1 MNPETPQQSRPWH
14 ALSVEQSGALANTCL
29 AQGLGAQDAAHR
41 LARFGP
47 NLLAQTQK
55 RGPLLRFLSQFNNVL
70 IHVLLV
76 AALITLL
83 LGQWI
88 DSAVIAGVVVINAF
102 IGFLQEGKAESALEK
117 IHGMLSP
124 TAQVMRAGLRQ
135 EIAAQDLVPG
145 DIVFI
150 AAGDKVPADLRIFQ
164 AYHLSTQEAALT
176 GESLAVEKSTQAV
189 QDTSDLGDRSCM
201 AYSGTLVTTGQGAG
215 IVVATGQATEIGRI
229 SEILS
234 TVQTLATPLTRRLEG
249 LSKLLSSAIVVMA
262 ALTFAFGYFIR
273 GFSANEMFM
282 AAVGLAVAA
291 IPEGLPAILTIT
303 LAIGVQ
309 RMAKRNA
316 IIRKLPVVETLGSV
330 TVICSDKTGTLTRN
344 EMAVQRVVT
353 AEMDAHV
360 SGTGYSP
367 TGRFS
372 VNGKTIEAANYPVLQ
387 QVGRVAG
394 LCNDAELRE
403 DNKEWLL
410 AGDPTEG
417 ALMALAMK
425 IGLHPQGLRKDYPRM
440 DVVPFDADYQFMA
453 TLHFAPSGERLLLLK
468 GAPERVLALCDRI
481 QQDASLGPL
490 EIDHWLEKMESMAQ
504 QGMRVLALAEKPR
517 GSSLKA
523 PLGKHEIAQGGFA
536 LLGLVGMT
544 DPPRPEVVA
553 AIRKCHSAGI
563 TVKMITGDHVRTA
576 HAIGTA
582 IGIGPPP
589 SRQAQ
594 GPLITLSGHELNA
607 LDDEGL
613 QQAVKNAHIFARATP
628 EHKLRLVQALQAQG
642 HVIAMTGDGVNDT
655 PALKRA
661 DIGVAMGK
669 KGSEA
674 AKEVAEMVLAD
685 DNFASITAAVEEG
698 RTVYDNL
705 RKALVFVLPTNGGQA
720 LILVVAILLGLTLP
734 ITPVQILWVN
744 MVTAVTLALALAF
757 ESSERNIMHK
767 PPRPPSEPLLAPF
780 LIWRIVFV
788 SALLVCGGLGVFLWE
803 LELGKSVETAR
814 TAALNALVAAEI
826 AYLFNSRKLTESV
839 INRDGILG
847 NSAALW
853 AAAALIGLQLGLTYL
868 PAMQL
873 LFGTAAIGLEAWVK
887 IVAFAVAVFF
897 LIELEKMLIAKK
909 RHHHPQHPQ
918 QS

>member
-1 MNPETPQQSRPWH
+1 MATS
-14 ALSVEQSGALANTCL
+14 L
-29 AQGLGAQDAAHR
+29 AQGLKVQDAADR
-41 LARFGP
+41 LQRFGP
-47 NLLAQTQK
+47 NLLAQAQK
-55 RGPLLRFLSQFNNVL
+55 RGPLFRFLSQFNNVL
-70 IHVLLV
+70 IYLLLI
-76 AALITLL
+76 AALITLF

-88 DSAVIAGVVVINAF
+88 DSAVIAGVVVINAI
-102 IGFLQEGKAESALEK
+102 IGFVQEGKAESALEQ
-117 IHGMLSP
+117 ISGMLSP

-135 EIAAQDLVPG
+135 EIAAHELVPG
-145 DIVFI
+145 DIVFL
-150 AAGDKVPADLRIFQ
+150 AAGDKVPADLRLFQ

-176 GESLAVEKSTQAV
+176 GESLAVEKSIQAV
-189 QDTSDLGDRSCM
+189 QAASDLGDRSCM
-201 AYSGTLVTTGQGAG
+201 AYCSTLVTTGQGAG
-215 IVVATGQATEIGRI
+215 VVVATGQATEIGRI
-229 SEILS
+229 SAILS
-234 TVQTLATPLTRRLEG
+234 SVQTLATPLTRRLEG
-249 LSKLLSSAIVVMA
+249 FSKLLSLAIVMLA
-262 ALTFAFGYFIR
+262 ACTFAFGYLIR
-273 GFSANEMFM
+273 QFSANEMFM
-282 AAVGLAVAA
+282 AAVSLAVAA

-316 IIRKLPVVETLGSV
+316 IIRKLPAVEALGSV

-353 AEMDAHV
+353 AEIDTCV
-360 SGTGYSP
+360 SSTGYSP
-367 TGRFS
+367 SGKFS
-372 VNGKTIEAANYPVLQ
+372 VNGKAIEAANYPVLQ

-403 DNKEWLL
+403 ANKEWLL

-425 IGLHPQGLRKDYPRM
+425 MGLHPEALRKDYPRI
-440 DVVPFDADYQFMA
+440 DVVPFDADHQFMA
-453 TLHFAPSGERLLLLK
+453 TLHPAPSGGCLLLIK
-468 GAPERVLALCDRI
+468 GAPERVLGLCDRI

-490 EIDHWLEKMESMAQ
+490 EMNHWIEKMESMAQ
-504 QGMRVLALAEKPR
+504 EGMRVLAIAEKAR
-517 GSSLKA
+517 DSSVTA
-523 PLGKHEIAQGGFA
+523 PLSVQEIRQGGFA

-544 DPPRPEVVA
+544 DPPRQEVIA
-553 AIRKCHSAGI
+553 AIKKCHSAGI

-576 HAIGTA
+576 HAIGNA

-589 SRQAQ
+589 SRQEEA
-594 GPLITLSGHELNA
+594 PLITLSGHELDA

-613 QQAVKNAHIFARATP
+613 KQAVKNAHIFARATP

-661 DIGVAMGK
+661 DVGVAMGK

-705 RKALVFVLPTNGGQA
+705 RKALVFILPTNGGQA
-720 LILVVAILLGLTLP
+720 LILVVAILFGFTLP

-757 ESSERNIMHK
+757 ESSERNIMRR

-788 SALLVCGGLGVFLWE
+788 SALLVFGGLGLFLWE
-803 LELGKSVETAR
+803 LALGKPVETAR
-814 TAALNALVAAEI
+814 TAAINALVAAEI
-826 AYLFNSRKLTESV
+826 AYLFNSRKLTEPV
-839 INRDGILG
+839 INREGILG

-853 AAAALIGLQLGLTYL
+853 AAASLIGLQLGLTYL

-873 LFGTAAIGLEAWVK
+873 LFGTTAIGLEAWAK
-887 IVAFAVAVFF
+887 IIAFAVAVFF

-909 RHHHPQHPQ
+909 RHHPPQHSQ